1 MAAPTKI
8 GRVLSRTFTR
18 VSSSLRPYC
27 TAQEQPPYRPR
38 RALMY
43 VPGNDERKIHKIAT
57 LGVDCAVL
65 DCEDGVAA
73 NKKDEARATITRML
87 DEVDF
92 GRTECVV
99 RVNSV
104 DSELADDDLLAILQA
119 NNLPSGIMLPKV
131 DSVEELQ
138 QFAANLNAAV
148 AEIEAN
154 PIFNLIT
161 MVESARGLMN
171 LQAVLQEAGN
181 LVDMSPF
188 RLAAVTFGSDDFCA
202 DIGASRTSDAK
213 ELMYA
218 RQKVVVT
225 AKAFGIQAIDLVS
238 IDFKDTE
245 SLRRQA
251 EEGAKMGFTGKQV
264 IHPLQ
269 VPIVQQAFSPSPERV
284 VWARGLI
291 QAFQQHQQEG
301 KGAFVYEGKMIDKP
315 SLLQA
320 QNVVRLAEA
329 VEPPGPQE

>member
-1 MAAPTKI
+1 MAAPRKF
-8 GRVLSRTFTR
+8 GRVLSNTLAR
-18 VSSSLRPYC
+18 VSSRLRSYC
-27 TAQEQPPYRPR
+27 TAQEQPLYRPR

-43 VPGNDERKIHKIAT
+43 IPGNDERKIHKIPT
-57 LGVDCAVL
+57 LDVDCAVL

-73 NKKDEARATITRML
+73 NKKDEARATITRLL

-119 NNLPSGIMLPKV
+119 KNLPSGIMLPKV

-171 LQAVLQEAGN
+171 LQAILQEAGN

-225 AKAFGIQAIDLVS
+225 AKAFGLQAIDLVS

-245 SLRRQA
+245 SLRRQS

-320 QNVVRLAEA
+320 QNVVQLAEA
-329 VEPPGPQE
+329 VEPSGSQE

>member
-1 MAAPTKI
+1 
-8 GRVLSRTFTR
+8 
-18 VSSSLRPYC
+18 
-27 TAQEQPPYRPR
+27 
-38 RALMY
+38 MY
-43 VPGNDERKIHKIAT
+43 VPGNDERKIHKIPT
-57 LGVDCAVL
+57 LDVDCAVL

-73 NKKDEARATITRML
+73 NKKDEARATITRLL

-119 NNLPSGIMLPKV
+119 KNLPSGIMLPKV

-171 LQAVLQEAGN
+171 LQAILQEAGN

-225 AKAFGIQAIDLVS
+225 AKAFGLQAIDLVS

-245 SLRRQA
+245 SLRRQS

-291 QAFQQHQQEG
+291 QAFQKHQQEG

-320 QNVVRLAEA
+320 QNVVQLAEA
-329 VEPPGPQE
+329 VEPSISQE

>member
-1 MAAPTKI
+1 
-8 GRVLSRTFTR
+8 
-18 VSSSLRPYC
+18 
-27 TAQEQPPYRPR
+27 
-38 RALMY
+38 MY
-43 VPGNDERKIHKIAT
+43 VPGNDERKILKIPT
-57 LGVDCAVL
+57 LDVDCAVL

-73 NKKDEARATITRML
+73 NKKDEARANITRML

-104 DSELADDDLLAILQA
+104 DSELADDDLLAILRA
-119 NNLPSGIMLPKV
+119 KNLPSGIMLPKV

-171 LQAVLQEAGN
+171 LQAILEEAFN

-225 AKAFGIQAIDLVS
+225 AKAFGLQAIDLVS

-245 SLRRQA
+245 SLRRQS

-320 QNVVRLAEA
+320 QNVVQLAEA
-329 VEPPGPQE
+329 VEPSGSQQ